1 MLRGEKGSNKFL
13 DRDLFETEEGYIFC
27 VVAEHHPP
35 DRVTAYLKYMPTR
48 DQTLWR
54 KHNIR
59 LERIMKT
66 YGAEQYERSREIV
79 REIYK
84 KYVTYDQYLNLEL
97 IQVPIED
104 IKIHYRPE
112 ERVKEILKEPKDI
125 LEEIAKELIENI
137 SDSSGI
143 STDYFGITGSLLAK
157 IHNVE
162 KSDIDILI
170 YSKKNTL
177 KIIETLH
184 DLCKRNLIVF
194 DKRIIEICV
203 NDLLKY
209 IKGLDRDRLV
219 KIVKRRMPRMFFR
232 DRIFSINYV
241 RTFDERY
248 ERYGEYY
255 YVKIC
260 PVKVRARI
268 VDSSESYYN
277 PAIYV
282 IDDVRPI
289 EPLDLPKIS
298 EVASYE
304 NVFSGVAKEGEEVIV
319 HGMLEKKIDTRTGCE
334 SYRIVI
340 GSIDMRGL
348 DYIYPLG

>member
-13 DRDLFETEEGYIFC
+13 DRDLFETEDGYIFC

-48 DQTLWR
+48 DVTLWR
-54 KHNIR
+54 KHGIS

-79 REIYK
+79 REICK
-84 KYVTYDQYLNLEL
+84 KYVTYDKYLNIEL
-97 IQVPIED
+97 VQVPIED
-104 IKIHYRPE
+104 IKIHYKPE
-112 ERVKEILKEPKDI
+112 ERIREILKEPRDI
-125 LEEIAKELIENI
+125 LEETAKELVENLI
-137 SDSSGI
+137 DSSGI
-143 STDYFGITGSLLAK
+143 SVDYIGVTGSLLAK

-162 KSDIDILI
+162 KSDIDVLV

-177 KIIETLH
+177 RMIDALRSLSERGIIIFDKKIIEL
-184 DLCKRNLIVF
+184 
-194 DKRIIEICV
+194 CV

-209 IKGLDRDRLV
+209 VRGLDRERLA

-232 DRIFSINYV
+232 NRIFSINYV
-241 RTFDERY
+241 RTFQERY
-248 ERYGEYY
+248 EKYGEYY
-255 YVKIC
+255 YVKIR
-260 PVKVRARI
+260 PVKVRARV

-277 PAIYV
+277 PAVYI

-289 EPLDLPKIS
+289 EPTDVPKIS

-304 NVFSGVAKEGEEVIV
+304 NIFSGIAKEGEEIIIC
-319 HGMLEKKIDTRTGCE
+319 GMLEKKISTCTGRE

-348 DYIYPLG
+348 DYIFPLG